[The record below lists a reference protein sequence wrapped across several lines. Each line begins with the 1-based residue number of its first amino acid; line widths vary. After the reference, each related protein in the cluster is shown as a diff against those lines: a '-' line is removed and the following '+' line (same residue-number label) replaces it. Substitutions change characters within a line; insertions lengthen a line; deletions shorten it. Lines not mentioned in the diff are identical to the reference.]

1 MEIVH
6 IIKELRAE
14 LQRIDTLIV
23 ALEGLHSG
31 RRRGRPP
38 KALLEFRDESD
49 PPKKAAKKKAA
60 KKKASKKKKKT
71 AGKKAAPKTQ
81 S

>member
-38 KALLEFRDESD
+38 KALLEFRDGSTAA
-49 PPKKAAKKKAA
+49 PKKAAKKKR
-60 KKKASKKKKKT
+60 
-71 AGKKAAPKTQ
+71 KKAARKKAVPKTE